1 MMVKTKTSDKL
12 AIFIQIMGKI
22 SFIDSSK
29 IFRLGAGQHLSV
41 KIIPIKNSEDKAIL
55 LYNKIFYSF

>member
-12 AIFIQIMGKI
+12 AIFIQMMGKI

-29 IFRLGAGQHLSV
+29 IFLFGAGQNLSV
-41 KIIPIKNSEDKAIL
+41 KIIPIKNSEDKVIL
-55 LYNKIFYSF
+55 LFN